1 MMSYADHIICLLSS
15 PADLDRLL
23 SHLQVYS
30 AASNAPFGLSR
41 SFCFSKHRAQLILCQ
56 AARLHCI
63 HFGFHT
69 RPLPPSKIASRDHR
83 QPEPGQSF
91 LAVSQTGSNPTRS
104 LLSFIEDSQVW
115 VVVLSHPS
123 RISFWWMHH
132 HFFKLFSLLCH
143 LHLEFVSI
151 AFPLDCT
158 DDSARCHPSPLLPYH
173 LSLSSRSFHF

>member
-30 AASNAPFGLSR
+30 AASQR
-41 SFCFSKHRAQLILCQ
+41 SLWSQ
-56 AARLHCI
+56 
-63 HFGFHT
+63 
-69 RPLPPSKIASRDHR
+69 PLPPSKIASRDHR

-123 RISFWWMHH
+123 RISF
-132 HFFKLFSLLCH
+132 C
-143 LHLEFVSI
+143 
-151 AFPLDCT
+151 
-158 DDSARCHPSPLLPYH
+158 PLLPYH